1 MAHDRCQVGGAADV
15 FLQLWQAGV
24 EQVDELQG
32 LEWDGRSRDG
42 AMPKA
47 PRGGKTT
54 GPHPRDRATGGVKRR
69 LVTEGHGVPIG
80 LAAAGANRHDVQLVR
95 ATLDSL
101 IAERPTP
108 LEAHPPGRCLD
119 PGDDDQEGREIL
131 AEFGFTAPMRSRGEA
146 A

>member
-69 LVTEGHGVPIG
+69 LVTEGHGVPMG
-80 LAAAGANRHDVQLVR
+80 LAAAGANGPGHPRQPHR
-95 ATLDSL
+95 
-101 IAERPTP
+101 RTP
-108 LEAHPPGRCLD
+108 DAPGGAPPGQVPR
-119 PGDDDQEGREIL
+119 PR
-131 AEFGFTAPMRSRGEA
+131 R
-146 A
+146 